1 LTDKDLDTWFDLGPI
16 MIQIITRGQ
25 VNVTIGLFPRII
37 SVDSCPSRPT
47 VLWTTAT
54 TRRRRRRRRRGIV
67 RDQESTVSTGHH
79 RPNGQPRDFSRS
91 GRVTKQLVR
100 YLWQS
105 VRILCRKDPLKGL
118 EQLNGLIPL
127 RPFDGGTVAHRT
139 TMATTTRT
147 RSTTATIATTAHHH
161 HDGTGGRIN
170 ETHRHLC

>member
-1 LTDKDLDTWFDLGPI
+1 MTDKDLDTWFDLGPI

-47 VLWTTAT
+47 VLRTTIT
-54 TRRRRRRRRRGIV
+54 TTTRRRRRGIV
-67 RDQESTVSTGHH
+67 RDQKSTVSTGHH

-91 GRVTKQLVR
+91 GVAKQLVR

-127 RPFDGGTVAHRT
+127 RLFDGGTVAHRT
-139 TMATTTRT
+139 TTSTRT
-147 RSTTATIATTAHHH
+147 SRSTTTTTH
-161 HDGTGGRIN
+161 HDGTGSRIN
-170 ETHRHLC
+170 ETHRHL

>member
-1 LTDKDLDTWFDLGPI
+1 MTDKDLDTWFDLGPI
-16 MIQIITRGQ
+16 MIQIITCGQ

-47 VLWTTAT
+47 VLRTTT
-54 TRRRRRRRRRGIV
+54 TTRRRRRRRGIV
-67 RDQESTVSTGHH
+67 RDQKSPVSTGHH

-91 GRVTKQLVR
+91 GVAKQLVR

-127 RPFDGGTVAHRT
+127 RLFDGGTVAHRT
-139 TMATTTRT
+139 MATTTT
-147 RSTTATIATTAHHH
+147 TSTSATTAHH
-161 HDGTGGRIN
+161 DGTGSRIN
-170 ETHRHLC
+170 ETHRHL

>member
-1 LTDKDLDTWFDLGPI
+1 MTDKDLDTWFDLGPI

-47 VLWTTAT
+47 MLWTTT
-54 TRRRRRRRRRGIV
+54 TTCRRRRRRGIV
-67 RDQESTVSTGHH
+67 RDQKSTVSTGHH
-79 RPNGQPRDFSRS
+79 RPNGQPRDFSRG
-91 GRVTKQLVR
+91 GRIAKQLVR

-127 RPFDGGTVAHRT
+127 RLFDGGTVAHRT
-139 TMATTTRT
+139 TTSTRTSTSRTANTTTT
-147 RSTTATIATTAHHH
+147 H
-161 HDGTGGRIN
+161 HDGTGSRIN
-170 ETHRHLC
+170 ETHRHL